1 MCRAVK
7 LESMVF
13 DAKLEGVLGR
23 LARSLK
29 SHYKARFGELLLLE
43 VKNPNLLELMLVLE
57 GEVNQV
63 REILRVEPN
72 ARLASLEAGLEIA
85 VLPVSRAL
93 FDAAL
98 EPELWEAKFTARVIN
113 AD

>member
-1 MCRAVK
+1 
-7 LESMVF
+7 MVF
-13 DAKLEGVLGR
+13 DAKLEVALGH
-23 LARSLK
+23 LARGLK
-29 SHYKARFGELLLLE
+29 SHYQARFGELLLLE
-43 VKNPNLLELMLVLE
+43 VKNPNLLELVLVLN

-98 EPELWEAKFTARVIN
+98 EPELWEAKFRAQEVKPS
-113 AD
+113 

>member
-1 MCRAVK
+1 
-7 LESMVF
+7 MVF
-13 DAKLEGVLGR
+13 DANLENTLQN
-23 LARSLK
+23 LARALK
-29 SHYKARFGELLLLE
+29 AHYKARFAELLLLE
-43 VKNPNLLELMLVLE
+43 VKNPKLLELVLVLE

-98 EPELWEAKFTARVIN
+98 EPELWEARFTARKIN

>member
-1 MCRAVK
+1 
-7 LESMVF
+7 MVF
-13 DAKLEGVLGR
+13 DAKLENTLQN
-23 LARSLK
+23 LARALK
-29 SHYKARFGELLLLE
+29 AHYKARFGELLLLE
-43 VKNPNLLELMLVLE
+43 VKNPKLLELVLVLE

-72 ARLASLEAGLEIA
+72 ARLASFEAGLEIA
-85 VLPVSRAL
+85 VLPVSRAS

-98 EPELWEAKFTARVIN
+98 EPELWEARFTARKIN

>member
-1 MCRAVK
+1 
-7 LESMVF
+7 MVF
-13 DAKLEGVLGR
+13 DAKLEGALGN
-23 LARSLK
+23 LARGLK

-43 VKNPNLLELMLVLE
+43 VKNPSLLELLLILE

-72 ARLASLEAGLEIA
+72 ARLASSEAGVEIA
-85 VLPVSRAL
+85 VLPVSRAF

-98 EPELWEAKFTARVIN
+98 KPELWEARFTAREIKPI
-113 AD
+113 

>member
-1 MCRAVK
+1 MI
-7 LESMVF
+7 F
-13 DAKLEGVLGR
+13 DAKLEATLGH

-29 SHYKARFGELLLLE
+29 AHCKARFGELLLLE
-43 VKNPNLLELMLVLE
+43 VQNPKLLELILVLE

-72 ARLASLEAGLEIA
+72 TRLASLKAGVEIA
-85 VLPVSRAL
+85 VLPVSRAM

-98 EPELWEAKFTARVIN
+98 EPELWEAKFTARVIK

>member
-1 MCRAVK
+1 MI
-7 LESMVF
+7 F
-13 DAKLEGVLGR
+13 DAKLEAMLGR
-23 LARSLK
+23 LAGGLK
-29 SHYKARFGELLLLE
+29 SHYKTRFGELLLLE
-43 VKNPNLLELMLVLE
+43 VKNSDLLELVLVLE

-72 ARLASLEAGLEIA
+72 ARLASNEAGLEIA

-98 EPELWEAKFTARVIN
+98 EPELWEAKFTARVIE

>member
-1 MCRAVK
+1 MQ
-7 LESMVF
+7 F
-13 DAKLEGVLGR
+13 DAKLEDVLQK
-23 LARSLK
+23 LARDLRA
-29 SHYKARFGELLLLE
+29 HYKARFGELVLLE
-43 VKNPNLLELMLVLE
+43 VKRAGVLELLLILE

-72 ARLASLEAGLEIA
+72 ARLASLALNLEVA
-85 VLPVSRAL
+85 VFPVARAT